1 MTLFKNEKQKPY
13 CWVFKFFQKK
23 SNYLDF
29 ILKNVQFTHPKIAC
43 PQSVAF
49 MLCYA
54 MEAFLQIKFSIKH
67 KIYEPELDYLSNT
80 CDSMES

>member
-1 MTLFKNEKQKPY
+1 MRNKNLIAGSSI
-13 CWVFKFFQKK
+13 FQKK

-29 ILKNVQFTHPKIAC
+29 ILKKCSIHSSENSLSPVSGFHAVC
-43 PQSVAF
+43 
-49 MLCYA
+49 
-54 MEAFLQIKFSIKH
+54 MEAFLQIKFSAKH